1 MNATDF
7 YARDGFGFFINRRS
21 MSDIDLY
28 GSGLRLVN
36 MKEGVQLVII
46 ISNNNIKAL
55 GSVNVKCHIFIL
67 SDTQLNI
74 INRELESVTY

>member
-7 YARDGFGFFINRRS
+7 YARVGFGLFINRRS
-21 MSDIDLY
+21 MRDIDLHD
-28 GSGLRLVN
+28 SGLRLVN
-36 MKEGVQLVII
+36 MKEGVQLVI
-46 ISNNNIKAL
+46 NIKAL

-67 SDTQLNI
+67 PDTQLNI

>member
-7 YARDGFGFFINRRS
+7 YARDGFGLFINRRS
-21 MSDIDLY
+21 MRDIDLH

-36 MKEGVQLVII
+36 MKEGVQLVI
-46 ISNNNIKAL
+46 NIKAL
-55 GSVNVKCHIFIL
+55 GSVNVKCHIFIIL

>member
-7 YARDGFGFFINRRS
+7 YARDGFGLFINRRS
-21 MSDIDLY
+21 MRNIDLH

-36 MKEGVQLVII
+36 MKEGVQLVIK
-46 ISNNNIKAL
+46 IKVL

-67 SDTQLNI
+67 SDTQLNV

>member
-7 YARDGFGFFINRRS
+7 YARDGFGLFINRRS
-21 MSDIDLY
+21 VRDIDLH

-36 MKEGVQLVII
+36 MKEGVQLVI
-46 ISNNNIKAL
+46 NIKAL
-55 GSVNVKCHIFIL
+55 GSVKVKCHIFIL